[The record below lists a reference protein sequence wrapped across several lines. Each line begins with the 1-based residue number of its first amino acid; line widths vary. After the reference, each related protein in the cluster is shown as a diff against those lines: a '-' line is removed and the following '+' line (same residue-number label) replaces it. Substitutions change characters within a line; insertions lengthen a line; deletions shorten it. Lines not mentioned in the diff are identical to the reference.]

1 MNLAG
6 GSTTTKSGT
15 GLHSSSFAHK
25 NSAALVTDQRSRA
38 SIEQEQNYGG
48 AIDKRQRS
56 YNLPE
61 KIKITTAQPVSRRRL
76 QSQIQR
82 NEERSIMQPSGP
94 EANSSNQHN
103 HHQHY
108 MMNMKQDSVDSTV
121 TTEQEFPYV
130 DGGHSARN

>member
-1 MNLAG
+1 MAAVPQTAGQNASRGFGMNL
-6 GSTTTKSGT
+6 GSSTTKSGT

-25 NSAALVTDQRSRA
+25 NSAALVDQRSRA
-38 SIEQEQNYGG
+38 SIEQEQNYGE

-94 EANSSNQHN
+94 EAAGSSNHHLN
-103 HHQHY
+103 HQKHLPQ
-108 MMNMKQDSVDSTV
+108 
-121 TTEQEFPYV
+121 
-130 DGGHSARN
+130 